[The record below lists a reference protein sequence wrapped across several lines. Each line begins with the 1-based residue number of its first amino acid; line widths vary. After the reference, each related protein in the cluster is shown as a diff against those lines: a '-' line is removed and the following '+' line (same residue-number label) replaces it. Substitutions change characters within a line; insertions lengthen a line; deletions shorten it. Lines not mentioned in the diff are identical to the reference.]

1 MILDENFEF
10 PSPNDAD
17 EIGIVAFG
25 GDLHPIG
32 SLKHTKKG
40 FFLGLSLMK
49 V

>member
-1 MILDENFEF
+1 MILDESFEF

-32 SLKHTKKG
+32 YLKLTN
-40 FFLGLSLMK
+40 
-49 V
+49 